1 MIYTRLTKIPF
12 AVLLTIVLATVG
24 MGVWAQGA
32 PLVSLDAAKL
42 ADGPLAAWD
51 NTGSLA
57 GSFKSIGTSPQV
69 KTIDGVKAV
78 DFDGKQ
84 YMLGDFNAPA
94 SITGDKPWTVIVKVY
109 ARDIGGERT
118 LLSWANRPGNCMEI
132 EYGDAPFWGALGTWG
147 EFTTGWLDKVPAKN
161 QWHTLIYSYAGGKD
175 GEFQA
180 WGDGDLIVLKKGTIA
195 TKDGRPF
202 VLGACMLDDPEKKPG
217 YIHFIDAAIASV
229 QVYDRGYSQIECWK
243 AGGKTAAYPVAPR
256 PNTQLDTLT
265 ANLQWVPAADGV
277 ASYDLYFDADQAS
290 VENSTNE
297 SKAGR
302 VYKGKQT
309 TTSFGPISLDIN
321 KAYYWRVDQL
331 DASGKMI
338 ARGVVSK
345 FTTESGNASDPTP
358 ADSYIFVEGGKHILS
373 WKPGKYAVKQNVYVG
388 ETAQAV
394 LGKKKPDFA
403 GLDTKTA
410 SVDLPIKNP
419 IVGQNYYWRV
429 ESINGKPYSTSKG
442 DVWSFRTVSKKLKV
456 YISSGQS
463 NAVGC
468 SMASGL
474 PDKYKGFNKNVII
487 IVRGECRLVDYG
499 WAYLRDGL
507 GSGFGDRDGKG
518 TFGPELLF
526 GCDMAP
532 TDPTQVMAIVKI
544 SWGGTNLR
552 VQWRP
557 PSAGGTTGDLYTNW
571 VKFYHEALSKLDPA
585 FEPEIAGMI
594 WMQGESDTGDPAFAN
609 EYESNLTNFIKDI
622 RAEVKKPNMPFV
634 LATISKFD
642 AWKAYGDVV
651 RAAEAKVAETVPHC
665 ATFPTDDYGQC
676 DPWHYDTPGMV
687 SLGQRFARAMKGLES
702 GK

>member
-1 MIYTRLTKIPF
+1 MIYTGLRKISFTVLF
-12 AVLLTIVLATVG
+12 AIVLATVAG
-24 MGVWAQGA
+24 LGVWAQGS
-32 PLVSLDAAKL
+32 PLVSLDASKL
-42 ADGPLAAWD
+42 ADGPLATWA

-69 KTIDGVKAV
+69 KTIDGIKAV

-84 YMLGDFNAPA
+84 YMLGDFTAPA

-109 ARDIGGERT
+109 ARDISGERC
-118 LLSWANRPGNCMEI
+118 LFSWANRPVNCMEI

-161 QWHTLIYSYAGGKD
+161 QWHTLIYAYAGGKD

-180 WGDGDLIVLKKGTIA
+180 WCDGDLIVLKKGAIA

-202 VLGACMLDDPEKKPG
+202 VVGACMLDDPEKNPG
-217 YIHFIDAAIASV
+217 AIHFVDGAIASV
-229 QVYDRGYSQIECWK
+229 QVYDRGCSQVECWK
-243 AGGKTAAYPVAPR
+243 TSGKTAAYPVSPR
-256 PNTQLDTLT
+256 PNAQVDTLT
-265 ANLQWVPAADGV
+265 TTLQWAPAADGV
-277 ASYDLYFDADQAS
+277 GSYNLYFGDDASA
-290 VENSTNE
+290 VENGTG
-297 SKAGR
+297 K
-302 VYKGKQT
+302 VDKGKQAA
-309 TTSFGPISLDIN
+309 TSFGPISLDIN

-331 DASGKMI
+331 DQSGKVI

-345 FTTESGNASDPTP
+345 FSTESGNASEPTP

-388 ETAQAV
+388 KTADEV
-394 LGKKKPDFA
+394 RSKKKPDFA
-403 GLDTKTA
+403 GLNIKTT
-410 SVDLPIKNP
+410 SVDSPIKNP
-419 IVGQNYYWRV
+419 ILGKEYYWRV

-474 PDKYKGFNKNVII
+474 PDKYKGFNKNAII
-487 IVRGECRLVDYG
+487 FVRGECLAGEYG
-499 WAYLRDGL
+499 WAWLKDGL
-507 GSGFGDRDGKG
+507 GSGFGNRDGKG

-526 GCDMAP
+526 GYDMAP
-532 TDPTQVMAIVKI
+532 KDPAHVVAIIKI

-571 VKFYHEALSKLDPA
+571 VKFYHEALSKL
-585 FEPEIAGMI
+585 
-594 WMQGESDTGDPAFAN
+594 
-609 EYESNLTNFIKDI
+609 
-622 RAEVKKPNMPFV
+622 
-634 LATISKFD
+634 
-642 AWKAYGDVV
+642 
-651 RAAEAKVAETVPHC
+651 
-665 ATFPTDDYGQC
+665 
-676 DPWHYDTPGMV
+676 
-687 SLGQRFARAMKGLES
+687 
-702 GK
+702 

>member
-1 MIYTRLTKIPF
+1 MNVKKTLLMTLIVVCAIASSAAF
-12 AVLLTIVLATVG
+12 AAD
-24 MGVWAQGA
+24 

-51 NTGSLA
+51 NTGSLGGA
-57 GSFKSIGTSPQV
+57 FKSTGTNPQV

-94 SITGDKPWTVIVKVY
+94 SITGDKPWTVIVNVY
-109 ARDIGGERT
+109 ARDIGGERC
-118 LLSWANRPGNCMEI
+118 LFSWANRPGNCMEI

-180 WGDGDLIVLKKGTIA
+180 WCDGDLIVLKKGTIA
-195 TKDGRPF
+195 TKEGRPF
-202 VLGACMLDDPEKKPG
+202 VVGACMLDDPEKKPG

-243 AGGKTAAYPVAPR
+243 ASGKTSAYPVAPR
-256 PNTQLDTLT
+256 PNAQLDALT
-265 ANLQWVPAADGV
+265 TNLQWAPAADGV

-290 VENSTNE
+290 VENAGRMP
-297 SKAGR
+297 KAGKI
-302 VYKGKQT
+302 YKGKQT

-331 DASGKMI
+331 DASGKVI

-345 FTTESGNASDPTP
+345 FTTENGNASEPAP
-358 ADSYIFVEGGKHILS
+358 ADSYIFVQGGKHILS
-373 WKPGKYAVKQNVYVG
+373 WKPGKYAEKQNVYVG
-388 ETAQAV
+388 ETADEV
-394 LGKKKPDFA
+394 RSKKKPDFA
-403 GLDTKTA
+403 GLDVKAT
-410 SVDLPIKNP
+410 SVELPIKDP
-419 IVGQNYYWRV
+419 VLGKEYYWRV
-429 ESINGKPYSTSKG
+429 ETLNGKKFSASKG
-442 DVWSFRTVSKKLKV
+442 DVWSFRTVNKKLKV

-468 SMASGL
+468 SMVTGMPA
-474 PDKYKGFNKNVII
+474 KFKGFNKNVII

-499 WAYLRDGL
+499 WAYLKDGL
-507 GSGFGDRDGKG
+507 GSGYGDRDGKG
-518 TFGPELLF
+518 TFGPELTF

-544 SWGGTNLR
+544 SWGGTNLGI
-552 VQWRP
+552 QWRP
-557 PSAGGTTGDLYTNW
+557 PSAGGETGPLYKNW
-571 VKFYHEALSKLDPA
+571 VTAYHEVMSKLDPA
-585 FEPEIAGMI
+585 FEPEISGMI
-594 WMQGESDTGDPAFAN
+594 WMQGESDTGDPKMAN
-609 EYESNLTNFIKDI
+609 EYEANLTAFIKDV
-622 RAEVKKPNMPFV
+622 RAETKCPDMPFV

-687 SLGQRFARAMKGLES
+687 SLGQRFAKAMKELES